1 MAKMSDWVISMEE
14 ETVRAIENGASS
26 QGDVVAS
33 VRTALGNIDDDWVMQ
48 YYEELMVAHEA
59 DKAVQLDQSRADS
72 RNAKRG

>member
-1 MAKMSDWVISMEE
+1 MEE

-48 YYEELMVAHEA
+48 YYEELMGPLEA
-59 DKAVQLDQSRADS
+59 DKAV
-72 RNAKRG
+72 